1 MHVKYLIPSLLFTVF
16 TANLPG
22 QNVGI
27 GTSAP
32 VRAKLELHGMVGN
45 TSAIFGASANGI
57 GLGVNWPNVEFN
69 AYYNGGYRY
78 IGNGFAMLQYL
89 SPVNG
94 SMVFEPY
101 ASGNKDALV
110 TGQRAALAIVASG
123 RVGIGVNPGFNAQ
136 LNVGRDAGKD
146 CSAFFSAPQW
156 SAFNYGSSEYTAIR
170 SGANQ
175 TKLYLNYY
183 AQNSKIVIGVE
194 GSHVG
199 INSGVPVYPLE
210 LRVPDF
216 AIALMRMG
224 SLNQWIITVS
234 QYYLKLFFR
243 STTANN
249 TINQLGSFDY
259 NNGSY
264 YASSDRRLKKQIEP
278 LPPTLQKLML
288 LQPYSYAMK
297 CNNPNNLQT
306 MGLIAQEVKE
316 VFPSLVHVTQNANTG
331 YENIKDVH
339 TLSYSGL
346 APIIIKALQEQQA
359 QLAHLEERTA
369 RLEKQ

>member
-1 MHVKYLIPSLLFTVF
+1 MQIKYLISSLVFTAI

-27 GTSAP
+27 GTSTPA
-32 VRAKLELHGMVGN
+32 RAKLELNGMAGN

-89 SPVNG
+89 SPDNG
-94 SMVFEPY
+94 RMVFEPY
-101 ASGNKDALV
+101 AGGIKDALV
-110 TGQRAALAIVASG
+110 TGQRAALAIVANG
-123 RVGIGVNPGFNAQ
+123 RVGIGVIPNFNAQ

-146 CSAFFSAPQW
+146 ASAFFSAPQW
-156 SAFNYGSSEYTAIR
+156 SAFNYGPSEYTAIR
-170 SGANQ
+170 SGANL

-183 AQNSKIVIGVE
+183 AQNSKIVIGVD
-194 GSHVG
+194 GSKVG
-199 INSGVPVYPLE
+199 INSAGPVYPLE
-210 LRVPDF
+210 IRAPDF
-216 AIALMRMG
+216 AIALMRLG

-259 NNGSY
+259 STGSY

-278 LPPTLQKLML
+278 LPPTLQKIMQ

-297 CNNPNNLQT
+297 YNNPNHLQT
-306 MGLIAQEVKE
+306 IGLMAQEVKE

-331 YENIKDVH
+331 YENIQDVH
-339 TLSYSGL
+339 TMNYSGL
-346 APIIIKALQEQQA
+346 APIVIKALQEQQV
-359 QLAHLEERTA
+359 QLAQLEERA
-369 RLEKQ
+369 SRLEKK